1 MENNIADFCIT
12 RLVNTAILFYKTN
25 NIVDSND

>member
-12 RLVNTAILFYKTN
+12 RLVNTAYLFYKTN
-25 NIVDSND
+25 IIVNNID